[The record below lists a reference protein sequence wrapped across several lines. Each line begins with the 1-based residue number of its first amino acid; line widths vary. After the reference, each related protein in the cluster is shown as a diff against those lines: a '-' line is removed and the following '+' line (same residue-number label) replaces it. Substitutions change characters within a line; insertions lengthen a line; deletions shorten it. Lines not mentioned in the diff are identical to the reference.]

1 MISFIQQTDYISKI
15 SLIGLYILYIF
26 DHEGQLTH
34 KVLGGNNYFL
44 EESVRGRIITHLVF
58 HTVPDWALVNL
69 RLHLMSHSLARSQG
83 IFFLY
88 CRQRE
93 RETKAEG
100 SKMICLAT
108 QGVNSMLR
116 IVFSCTSFHLQWPV
130 IWDFL
135 SHFLVIVIW
144 LGVTFRDYGGFYWK
158 CLFFSENHKSLFF
171 YSSQIFILNSLEDI
185 GKKLDIYKLISIMS

>member
-15 SLIGLYILYIF
+15 SLIGLYILNIF

-93 RETKAEG
+93 RERQRQKEV
-100 SKMICLAT
+100 K
-108 QGVNSMLR
+108 
-116 IVFSCTSFHLQWPV
+116 
-130 IWDFL
+130 
-135 SHFLVIVIW
+135 
-144 LGVTFRDYGGFYWK
+144 
-158 CLFFSENHKSLFF
+158 
-171 YSSQIFILNSLEDI
+171 
-185 GKKLDIYKLISIMS
+185 